1 MTITASDQAARP
13 RIRIKP
19 TSGWSSLN
27 LLEIWNYRDVLW
39 MLILRDVKLRYK
51 QTAMGIVWVILQPLL
66 AALVFALIFGY
77 FARLPSDGQPYVV
90 FVFCGLLGWNL
101 FAGILQRAGN
111 SLVVESRLITKVYF
125 PRLLIPLS
133 AAGAALLDFM
143 VGFVVL
149 AGMLAWYG
157 IGAGMNLLL
166 LPVALILTLALAVG
180 VSLWVSALNVKYRD
194 FAYALPT
201 LIQIW
206 MYATPVV
213 YGLGLVGDRWLGW
226 FALNPMAGVLEMF
239 RQSLLGVSSLNP
251 LLIVVSSLSA
261 VLAVISG
268 AYFFRRI
275 EREFVDCL

>member
-1 MTITASDQAARP
+1 MTDPVSGQTASF
-13 RIRIKP
+13 RIRIEP
-19 TSGWSSLN
+19 STGWATLN
-27 LLEIWNYRDVLW
+27 LREIWTYRDVLW
-39 MLILRDVKLRYK
+39 MLILRDIKLRYK

-66 AALVFALIFGY
+66 AALIFALIFGT

-111 SLVVESRLITKVYF
+111 SLVLESRLITKVYF
-125 PRLLIPLS
+125 PRLLIPLA
-133 AAGAALLDFM
+133 AAGAALVDFL

-149 AGMLAWYG
+149 VGMLIWYG
-157 IGAGMNLLL
+157 ISAGTNWLL
-166 LPVALILTLALAVG
+166 LPVALVLTLALAVG

-213 YGLGLVGDRWLGW
+213 YGLSLVGESWVGW
-226 FALNPMAGVLEMF
+226 FSLNPMVGALELF
-239 RQSLLGVSSLNP
+239 RQSLLGVSSLTP
-251 LLIVVSSLSA
+251 ELIVASSVFAA
-261 VLAVISG
+261 VAVISG

-275 EREFVDCL
+275 EKEFVDCL